1 MTVIIVFTLFLAGF
15 AFVGISSSKKK
26 KKNTQDYLLAG
37 QDVKPWLVALSA
49 VATNNSG
56 YMFIGMIGYT
66 YTVGLSSIWIMI
78 GWILGDFI
86 ASLFIYKNVRTI
98 SGDNNLLS
106 FGSLLAH
113 RKNGLLPMVRFLA
126 GLLSMVFL
134 CTYAAAQFYAG
145 GKALLVTLD
154 WPETVGIVLGAVL
167 VVAYCFSGGIRA
179 SIWTDAAQSIVMIIS
194 MSALMWVAVDSI
206 GGFEATVNSL
216 QKVGGSYMGLM
227 PEFGN
232 ELQGWAP
239 LLFVVGWIFAGFGV
253 VGQPHIMVR
262 YMTLNSPK
270 KMNEVRAYYYTW
282 FTAFYA
288 MAIMVGLVSRVI
300 IIPPA
305 DGFDPELAL
314 PTLSMQLLPDFMVG
328 VMLAGIFAATISTAD
343 SLVISCTAAVTNDLF
358 PKLKNNYKLSKAVTM
373 GVTVLSIG
381 IALLALT
388 AGESVFQIVIYSWAI
403 LGSAFGPL
411 LSLQMLNK
419 APGQT
424 VSVLMIFTGAIVAL
438 SWNLTGMGEY
448 TYEMFPGMI
457 SGLLVYVISLFFVSN
472 SKVKKQE

>member
-26 KKNTQDYLLAG
+26 QTNTQDYLLAG
-37 QDVKPWLVALSA
+37 KDVKPWLVALSA

-86 ASLFIYKNVRTI
+86 ASLFIYKNVRQI
-98 SGDNNLLS
+98 SGDNNILS
-106 FGSLLAH
+106 FGSLMAH
-113 RKNGLLPMVRFLA
+113 RKSGLLPIVRFLA

-154 WPETVGIVLGAVL
+154 WPETVGIFLGAIL

-179 SIWTDAAQSIVMIIS
+179 SIWTDAAQSIVMIIA
-194 MSALMWVAVDSI
+194 MSSLMYVAVDHL
-206 GGFEATVNSL
+206 GGFGSAINSL
-216 QKVGGSYMGLM
+216 NEVSESYMGLM
-227 PEFGN
+227 PEFN
-232 ELQGWAP
+232 NTLMGWAP
-239 LLFVVGWIFAGFGV
+239 LLFVVGWLFAGFGV

-300 IIPPA
+300 IPSA

-358 PKLKNNYKLSKAVTM
+358 PQLKNRYNLSKAVTL
-373 GVTVLSIG
+373 GVTVLAIG
-381 IALLALT
+381 IAMAALV
-388 AGESVFQIVIYSWAI
+388 AGESVFKIVIYSWAI

-411 LSLQMLNK
+411 LSVLMLKK
-419 APGQT
+419 APNQT
-424 VSVLMIFTGAIVAL
+424 VSILMIVTGALVAL
-438 SWNLTGMGEY
+438 SWNLTGMNEY
-448 TYEMFPGMI
+448 TYEMFPGML
-457 SGLLVYVISLFFVSN
+457 SGILIYFISLFFV
-472 SKVKKQE
+472 KPEEIKKQ